1 MSQKK
6 WIVEL
11 TKEERE
17 KLLETVSKGKGP
29 AYKIKH
35 ANILLKADQG
45 PWGENW
51 TDVRIAKA
59 YNCQFNTVFSVR
71 KRFVEEGFERALG
84 RKNRNNYERKL
95 DGEKEAQLIA
105 LACSKPPEGYARW
118 TMVLLADRMVALEII
133 DNVSA
138 STVQRTLKKT
148 NLSLGRSSSG
158 AYRKRREN
166 T

>member
-1 MSQKK
+1 M
-6 WIVEL
+6 
-11 TKEERE
+11 
-17 KLLETVSKGKGP
+17 
-29 AYKIKH
+29 
-35 ANILLKADQG
+35 
-45 PWGENW
+45 GENW
-51 TDVRIAKA
+51 TDVRIAEA

-95 DGEKEAQLIA
+95 DGEQEAQLIA
-105 LACSKPPEGYARW
+105 LACSKPPEGYSRW
-118 TMVLLADRMVALEII
+118 TMVLLADRMVALEIL

-148 NLSLGRSSSG
+148 NLSLGRSSRG